1 MTDKPS
7 TEPQEE
13 VTDSGIPASVI
24 AQAEA
29 AIIGEFNDNESIISR
44 RPSRVPKPDYSQYQ
58 GVNRAEGSSKH
69 NNLQVPNILGSDGTE
84 EAPPAYGD
92 QHDQIDVSQDGFDTQ
107 AKVTNDGRINININQ
122 KTRKLSDLLVP
133 ALRNQLSL
141 VAHEHEHPLPPG
153 YIPPALGGQPGQ
165 VPPPKLNVVIHVVGS
180 RGDVQPFVALGKVL
194 KATYGHR
201 VRLATHPTFKTFVEE
216 NGLEFFSIGGDPA
229 ELMAFMVKN
238 PGLMP
243 GFESLKSG
251 DVGKRRRGMEEIV
264 LGCWRSCIEAG
275 DGLGPAPKKDDA
287 NNSIFEAGI
296 NMDANPGDRPF
307 IADAIIANPP
317 SFAHI
322 HIAEKMGIPL
332 HMMFTMPWSPTQSFP
347 HPLAN
352 IQSTNA
358 DVNMTNF
365 VSYALVEMMT
375 WQGLGDVINRFRER
389 ALGLEPISL
398 IWAPGMLSR
407 LRIPYTYCW
416 SPALIPKPK
425 DWGQHIS
432 ISGFY
437 FLSLASSYTP
447 APELA
452 AYLAAGPPPV
462 YIGFGSIVVD
472 DPDAMTKLIFEAV
485 KKAGVR
491 ALVSK
496 GWGGLGA
503 DDLGIPEGVFML
515 GNVPHDWL
523 FQHVSCVVHHGG
535 AGTTAAGIATGKP
548 TIVVPFF
555 GDQPFWGAMVA
566 RAGAGPL
573 PIPYKL
579 LTADKLAE
587 AITEALTPETLER
600 AKELGGLIKE
610 EQGCDVG
617 GKSFHDLLD
626 IDSLRCS
633 LAPSRVA
640 VWRIKHTKTRLSAL
654 AASVLASEG
663 LIDFGDL
670 KLYRSREYDTEEGPW
685 DPISGG
691 ASALLGTIASLGMG
705 VADFPIEVF
714 KRVRT
719 IHEVAR
725 SETMSSKSTTGSK
738 STKSSASTLKS
749 PIGTN
754 PDTPSASSRSASQV
768 DLSQDENTDPK
779 ASLDS
784 HSQPNETP
792 KTSYEST
799 NRSSSE
805 TPLSETPLTST
816 TSLGSLGEHRP
827 NSMKAALSGALRRS
841 GSRSGSRDRCSL
853 SRSNSKDRQPG
864 SRSSS
869 PFRRRETKEFD
880 PSQLTLDNATR
891 GAKGMA
897 RIVGAGL
904 KSPMDFTLGI
914 ARGFHNAPKLYGDET
929 VRPQEKVT
937 DLQSGLK
944 AATKEFGYGMFDG
957 ITGLVTQPLRGAE
970 KDGAAGLLKGIGK
983 GIGGLVLKPGAAIWG
998 IPGYTF
1004 MGIHKEVRKMFGS
1017 SVLNYMIAARTAQGY
1032 EDTRN
1037 STPEERQDIIN
1048 RWRMHKDEYMSPK
1061 MKIQESGG
1069 PEGQESGRLTPRGFM
1084 QTRHLSFDERKRLH
1098 EERKAHREEER
1109 KRLEEEGGHRH
1120 CPFCRRVGAHSHT
1133 PRPVQTTPMVINN
1146 PSPDQDEQFEHAIH
1160 ASVAATSRG
1169 NPEED
1174 ATIERAI
1181 RASVRALKA
1190 AQGSTLSDSEAL
1202 ERAVQASI
1210 AEAARHRPRGPS
1222 EASQFSN
1229 SSLSTITL
1237 TQEEAEH
1244 QAALE
1249 KAIQQSLAQYQL
1261 ASPTTTHNYNPGN
1274 ANDSDE
1280 DENMKLALQM
1290 SKEEPTA
1297 LNSEE
1302 RDIELAIQKS
1312 REESELSRTKTEEEI
1327 VLEYVKRQS
1336 LLEEEHRARIEGKM
1350 KEDAPRGRTEAREG
1364 EGGPGPDM
1372 SFADEEALRTAI
1384 EESMKDNDGA
1394 GPSAPGH
1401 GPVA

>member
-1 MTDKPS
+1 MADKS
-7 TEPQEE
+7 SNETHEE

-29 AIIGEFNDNESIISR
+29 AIIGEFEDEPSLSK

-58 GVNRAEGSSKH
+58 GVYRSAAGESSSKTG
-69 NNLQVPNILGSDGTE
+69 NLQVPNILHSDTHD

-92 QHDQIDVSQDGFDTQ
+92 QHDQIDVSQDGFNTQ
-107 AKVTNDGRINININQ
+107 AQITNDGRINININQ

-141 VAHEHEHPLPPG
+141 VAHEEEHPLPPG
-153 YIPPALGGQPGQ
+153 YIPPALGGLPGQ
-165 VPPPKLNVVIHVVGS
+165 TPPPKLNVVIHVVGS

-194 KATYGHR
+194 KSTYGHR

-243 GFESLKSG
+243 GFDSLKSG

-275 DGLGPAPKKDDA
+275 DGLGAPPKKDDA
-287 NNSIFEAGI
+287 NTSIFEAGI

-317 SFAHI
+317 SFAHV

-416 SPALIPKPK
+416 SPALIPKPR

-447 APELA
+447 DPELA

-503 DDLGIPEGVFML
+503 DDLGIPDGVFML

-573 PIPYKL
+573 PIPYKQ
-579 LTADKLAE
+579 LTSEKLAAAILE
-587 AITEALTPETLER
+587 AIKPETLER
-600 AKELGGLIKE
+600 AKELGEKIKE

-626 IDSLRCS
+626 VDSLRCS

-640 VWRIKHTKTRLSAL
+640 VWRIKRTKTRLSAL
-654 AASVLASEG
+654 AANVLSSEG
-663 LIDFGDL
+663 LVDFADL

-705 VADFPIEVF
+705 VADFPIEIF
-714 KRVRT
+714 KKVRT
-719 IHEVAR
+719 VR
-725 SETMSSKSTTGSK
+725 TETMNSK
-738 STKSSASTLKS
+738 STKSSGNTVKS
-749 PIGTN
+749 PNGSGGE
-754 PDTPSASSRSASQV
+754 TPSVSEAASRSASQV
-768 DLSQDENTDPK
+768 DLGLNDSEPKSSMDSQYEGT
-779 ASLDS
+779 A
-784 HSQPNETP
+784 

-799 NRSSSE
+799 NRSSSD
-805 TPLSETPLTST
+805 TSLTETPLTST
-816 TSLGSLGEHRP
+816 TSFGSQGEHRT
-827 NSMKAALSGALRRS
+827 NSMRAALSGALHRS
-841 GSRSGSRDRCSL
+841 GSRSGSRERSSL
-853 SRSNSKDRQPG
+853 SRSNSKDRKPG

-869 PFRRRETKEFD
+869 PFGHRRRETKEFD
-880 PSQLTLDNATR
+880 PSQLTLENAQR
-891 GAKGMA
+891 SAKGMA

-914 ARGFHNAPKLYGDET
+914 ARGFHNAPKLYGDDT
-929 VRPQEKVT
+929 VRQQEKVT
-937 DLQSGLK
+937 DFQSGIK

-970 KDGAAGLLKGIGK
+970 KEGAAGLLKGIGK

-1004 MGIHKEVRKMFGS
+1004 MGVHKEIRKIFGS

-1032 EDTRN
+1032 EETRN

-1048 RWRMHKDEYMSPK
+1048 RWRMHKDEYMSSK
-1061 MKIQESGG
+1061 MKIVESGG
-1069 PEGQESGRLTPRGFM
+1069 PEGQESGRLTPKGFM
-1084 QTRHLSFDERKRLH
+1084 QTRHLSFEERKRLH
-1098 EERKAHREEER
+1098 EERKVHREEER
-1109 KRLEEEGGHRH
+1109 KRLEAEEGSHRH
-1120 CPFCRRVGAHSHT
+1120 CPFCRRTTSHSHT
-1133 PRPVQTTPMVINN
+1133 PRPVQTTPMVLQN
-1146 PSPDQDEQFEHAIH
+1146 PHPDQDEQFEHAIH

-1169 NPEED
+1169 NAEED
-1174 ATIERAI
+1174 NTIERAI
-1181 RASVRALKA
+1181 RASVRELKL
-1190 AQGSTLSDSEAL
+1190 AQGSTLSDQEAL
-1202 ERAVQASI
+1202 ERAIQASI
-1210 AEAARHRPRGPS
+1210 TEAARHRQR
-1222 EASQFSN
+1222 EASDDSQISQ
-1229 SSLSTITL
+1229 SSVETVTL

-1249 KAIQQSLAQYQL
+1249 KAIQASLNAYQL
-1261 ASPTTTHNYNPGN
+1261 PTTDGG
-1274 ANDSDE
+1274 SEEE
-1280 DENMKLALQM
+1280 DENMKLALQL
-1290 SKEEPTA
+1290 SKEDPLSAQHEKE
-1297 LNSEE
+1297 L
-1302 RDIELAIQKS
+1302 ELAIQKS
-1312 REESELSRTKTEEEI
+1312 KEDPSDKDLELAIQKSKEEKSEEEV
-1327 VLEYVKRQS
+1327 VLAYVKKQS
-1336 LLEEEHRARIEGKM
+1336 LLEEEHRAKVEGK
-1350 KEDAPRGRTEAREG
+1350 KREEVSGG
-1364 EGGPGPDM
+1364 EQM
-1372 SFADEEALRTAI
+1372 SPADEEALRRAI
-1384 EESMKDNDGA
+1384 EESMKGSEGA
-1394 GPSAPGH
+1394 GSAAAG
-1401 GPVA
+1401 